1 MSGPFIT
8 NPVTTAS
15 GNITTTQITCRL
27 YKSLL
32 PSFTPAISNLS
43 VTSSLAGQYSLVYIN
58 GSNFF
63 PNGTTFVNF
72 GIYTNIPIVYYSSFN
87 ISFVVPLNASVGNY
101 NVVVVNLYNGQLSS
115 PVKYSYSGNLNYSNS
130 IVYRVT

>member
-32 PSFTPAISNLS
+32 PSFTPVISNLS
-43 VTSSLAGQYSLVYIN
+43 VTSSAAGQYSLVYIN
-58 GSNFF
+58 GNNFF
-63 PNGTTFVNF
+63 PNGITYVNF
-72 GIYTNIPIVYYSSFN
+72 GPFKNIPVVYYSSFN
-87 ISFVVPLNASVGNY
+87 ISFVVPLNAAVGNY
-101 NVVVVNLYNGQLSS
+101 NVVVVNIYNGQFST
-115 PVKYSYSGNLNYSNS
+115 PVKYSYPGNLNYSNTF
-130 IVYRVT
+130 VYTLT

>member
-58 GSNFF
+58 GNNFF

-101 NVVVVNLYNGQLSS
+101 NVVVVNLYNGQFSS
-115 PVKYSYSGNLNYSNS
+115 PVKYSYAGNLNYSNS
-130 IVYRVT
+130 LLYTLT